1 MYMKKALI
9 LIGISSFF
17 ICTVGCTAWGDSLGY
32 LNKNIKIKKV
42 KKVVYFNPLVVPEI
56 PEIYAPTYHAFYS
69 AASDFL
75 KDKNSGKIVRV
86 DCAMSY
92 DNIDT
97 EYIKEICLNNNAEVA
112 LIPKVKYFKVG
123 FGRYV
128 FSNQVL
134 VSAKLYDAEGNFI
147 IETSYD
153 TYKGNA
159 RLLGNAENS
168 VKIGTIGM
176 LKKMNKEIRRHKLNS
191 EEKL

>member
-1 MYMKKALI
+1 MKKALI

-17 ICTVGCTAWGDSLGY
+17 ICTVGCAAWGDSLGY

-42 KKVVYFNPLVVPEI
+42 KKAVYFNPLVVPEI

>member
-1 MYMKKALI
+1 MKKVLI

-17 ICTVGCTAWGDSLGY
+17 ICTVGCAAWGDSLGY

>member
-1 MYMKKALI
+1 MKKTSI
-9 LIGISSFF
+9 LIGVSIFF
-17 ICTVGCTAWGDSLGY
+17 ICTIGCSAWGDSLGY

-42 KKVVYFNPLVVPEI
+42 KKVAYFNPIITPEI
-56 PEIYAPTYHAFYS
+56 PEIYTPTYNAFYS

-75 KDKNSGKIVRV
+75 KDRNGGKILRV
-86 DCAMSY
+86 DCMMSY
-92 DNIDT
+92 ENIDT

-134 VSAKLYDAEGNFI
+134 VSAKLYDADGNFI

-176 LKKMNKEIRRHKLNS
+176 LRKMNKEIRRHKLNS
-191 EEKL
+191 ESL

>member
-1 MYMKKALI
+1 MGMKKTLI
-9 LIGISSFF
+9 LIGISVSL
-17 ICTVGCTAWGDSLGY
+17 ICTIGCSAWGDSLSY

-42 KKVVYFNPLVVPEI
+42 KKVVYFNPVITPEI
-56 PEIYAPTYHAFYS
+56 PEIYIPTYNAFYS

-75 KDKNSGKIVRV
+75 KDRNSGKILRV
-86 DCAMSY
+86 DCVMSY
-92 DNIDT
+92 ENIDT
-97 EYIKEICLNNNAEVA
+97 EYIKEICLNNNAEVV
-112 LIPKVKYFKVG
+112 LIPRVKYFKVG

-134 VSAKLYDAEGNFI
+134 VSAKLYDADGNFI

-176 LKKMNKEIRRHKLNS
+176 LRKMNKEIRRYKLNS
-191 EEKL
+191 ESL